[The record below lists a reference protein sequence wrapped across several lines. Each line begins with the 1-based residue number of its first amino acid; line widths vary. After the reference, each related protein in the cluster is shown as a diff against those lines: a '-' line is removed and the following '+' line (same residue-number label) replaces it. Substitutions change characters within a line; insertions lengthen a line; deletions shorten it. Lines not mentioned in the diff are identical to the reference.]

1 MYWSPVECNRA
12 MAAILRLVSSEGM
25 SPFLIGVLIC
35 VLCGVPFGVMSE
47 PARNGVSCLVSAL
60 HGVLTL
66 SSFVRGAR
74 LRRLPGLAALAVAAS
89 GGWSPVGPG
98 RRSPVRP
105 EDVFLLS
112 QTLTERDWEILQTV
126 NRLRLVTAQQI
137 ERVHFSDLKE
147 SSRPV
152 VRRRV
157 LKRLHET
164 RAVIALP
171 RRVGGKQ
178 HGSEQKMFALDA
190 AGAQLLEQ
198 RYNWKDPQPRNLTV
212 PGAMFQRHRIAVSEL
227 FVRLIEASR
236 QKDSTLIIEDFQ
248 TEPACW
254 WPYSYV
260 ETSRHKSTPQKFLK
274 PDAYILA
281 YRKNANHYGSFW
293 VEVDLGTEP
302 VWRVLDK
309 VILYAEFDR
318 TRSWT
323 HERVPLGE
331 MPRIL
336 ITTHTER
343 RRDAIRHAIETHV
356 YGHHE
361 EWKGGGEKF
370 LHEALKV
377 RVACF
382 DDAVTAIVEQL
393 PE

>member
-1 MYWSPVECNRA
+1 MYWSPVGLNEA
-12 MAAILRLVSSEGM
+12 MAGIPRLVSSEGM
-25 SPFLIGVLIC
+25 GTFFTGAPIR
-35 VLCGVPFGVMSE
+35 VLCGILFGVASG
-47 PARNGVSCLVSAL
+47 PRPNWVSCLVSGL

-74 LRRLPGLAALAVAAS
+74 LRRLPGLVAFAVATS

-112 QTLTERDWEILQTV
+112 QTLTNRDWKILQTV
-126 NRLRLVTAQQI
+126 NRLRLVTAKQI
-137 ERVHFSDLKE
+137 ERLHFSDLKE

-157 LKRLHET
+157 LKRLHEG
-164 RAVIALP
+164 RAVISLP
-171 RRVGGKQ
+171 RRIGGKR

-198 RYNWKDPQPRNLTV
+198 RFNWKDPQPRNLTV
-212 PGAMFQRHRIAVSEL
+212 PGAMFHQHRIAVSEL

-236 QKDSTLIIEDFQ
+236 QNGSTLILEDFQ

-281 YRKNANHYGSFW
+281 YHPDAEHYGSFW

-302 VWRVLDK
+302 VWRVLSK

-318 TRSWT
+318 SRAWT
-323 HERVPLGE
+323 HEEVPRGV
-331 MPRIL
+331 MPKIL

-343 RRDAIRHAIETHV
+343 RRDSIRHAIETHIWD
-356 YGHHE
+356 HRE
-361 EWKGGGEKF
+361 EWKGGGEIL

-382 DDAVTAIVEQL
+382 DDAVTAITEQL
-393 PE
+393 PA